1 MRTTSMETLASI
13 QWWRRGSKY
22 AKKGDSVNELCTMN
36 GKKFVEMV
44 KQELVNDIMDKVGW
58 WADGVVVQMDGAG
71 GHAVKKSVDELNK
84 YCKDL
89 SEETGCIPVTFM
101 VQPAR
106 SPDLNVLDLG
116 CWASLQAAVPAV
128 KYEKD
133 PTKKMY
139 NRIIDNV
146 YKGWNEWVEQ
156 HKIEKVFKTLR
167 EVWKEVQKDKGGN
180 RPHYSKETRRGVRCL
195 TALMEQMG
203 VNDDA

>member
-1 MRTTSMETLASI
+1 VVEKRI
-13 QWWRRGSKY
+13 QERSSKY

-180 RPHYSKETRRGVRCL
+180 RFNLPHYSKETRRGVRCL

>member
-1 MRTTSMETLASI
+1 VVEKRI
-13 QWWRRGSKY
+13 QERSSKY

-89 SEETGCIPVTFM
+89 SEETGCIPVTFV

-180 RPHYSKETRRGVRCL
+180 RFNLPHYSKETRRGVRCL

>member
-1 MRTTSMETLASI
+1 VVEKRI
-13 QWWRRGSKY
+13 QERSSKY

-89 SEETGCIPVTFM
+89 SEETGCIPVTFV

-180 RPHYSKETRRGVRCL
+180 RFNLPHYSKETRRGVRCL
-195 TALMEQMG
+195 R
-203 VNDDA
+203 VR

>member
-1 MRTTSMETLASI
+1 VVEKRI
-13 QWWRRGSKY
+13 QERSSKY

-180 RPHYSKETRRGVRCL
+180 RFNLPHYSKETRRGVRCL

-203 VNDDA
+203 VNDHA